1 MTDIASLGIKVDS
14 TQAGTAAQ
22 TLDQLAAAG
31 GRTESAIGRLGRVA
45 REFGSGLRTGA
56 REGLREFG
64 IGTTNVGA
72 ASRAAAGEMTKVTRA
87 ATQQSAVLSG
97 ASRVMRRYVA
107 LLAAAFSVRE
117 IVRAADTYANLSAR
131 LLLATG
137 SSEKFAAAQ
146 AELSNI
152 AFRTR
157 SSLEGTIDLFA
168 KMTQSTRDLGVSQ
181 SEVLAVTESINK
193 AMALSGTSAQAASAA
208 LIQLGQAFGSGQLR
222 GEELRS
228 VMENSLRLSQAI
240 ADGMGISVGKLRTV
254 AEEGKLTSEVVF
266 KALQKSSGQIDREFA
281 RLPMTIG
288 GATTQVRSALIE
300 LIGEFSAGTKAGSI
314 IAEAISDVA
323 SYIRELAKN
332 VKQMADNGDLQ
343 RWIDDARDGFDI
355 LIQLIRTAIAG
366 FEDLAATANVVS
378 GSFDAVFADLKVAS
392 AVSRNAFGGVFFESN
407 RKALENALEERNN
420 TVRDANER
428 LAAFLNRDSEFK
440 RAMRDLGRFEIGDRN
455 RRRRAALV
463 EEPPV
468 DIVPQRP
475 GATDTPLTA
484 EQRRAAEQ
492 MRKAMMD
499 AQLGAIRRQLNELT
513 SAYAA
518 AESILDAQRSAGI
531 ISEQE
536 YYTKKRGFIRMNADA
551 QVEALQAENARLAAE
566 KATGAERI
574 KVQSKIAENES
585 KIESIRLKATAS
597 TEVLAIQQTEAL
609 RSVARSYEEARQA
622 AQAYLDTLVQQQRRE
637 LEGMGMGERFR
648 DRNAGLTQIDDRY
661 QGQRDELANNR
672 ALLQMEGKWTA
683 ESQQQYEKRLA
694 IINDFHARARE
705 SYDEY
710 WQYRAAREADWT
722 LGLSEGLNNY
732 LDEARNV
739 YQQTADAVGNA
750 MRGMEDA
757 LVSFVTKGKLDFR
770 SLADSI
776 IADIMRIQIRKMIT
790 GAFDA
795 IGLGALLKPNALG
808 NVYQS
813 PSLSAYSNDVYNTP
827 QLFAF
832 AKGAGV
838 FAEAGPEA
846 IMPLK
851 RGKDGRLG
859 VSSEG
864 GGINIKI
871 DSTVNAAPGVN
882 AAQFGVMLDQRDRA
896 LEARLVDGLRR
907 GRYPVAVSA

>member
-1 MTDIASLGIKVDS
+1 MADIASLGIKIDS
-14 TQAGTAAQ
+14 TQAGTAKQ
-22 TLDQLAAAG
+22 TLDQLAAASG
-31 GRTESAIGRLGRVA
+31 KTESVIGRLGRTA
-45 REFGSGLRTGA
+45 REFGSGLRSGA

-64 IGTTNVGA
+64 IGTTQVGA

-87 ATQQSAVLSG
+87 ARQQSAALSG
-97 ASRVMRRYVA
+97 ASRLMRRYVA
-107 LLAAAFSVRE
+107 LLATAFSARE
-117 IVRAADTYANLSAR
+117 IIRASDTYANLSAR

-137 SSEKFAAAQ
+137 SSEKLASAQ
-146 AELSNI
+146 REISDI
-152 AFRTR
+152 SFRTR

-168 KMTQSTRDLGVSQ
+168 KMTQSTRELGVTQ
-181 SEVLAVTESINK
+181 TEVLAVTESINK

-266 KALQKSSGQIDREFA
+266 RALQKSARQIDSEFA
-281 RLPMTIG
+281 RLPLTIG
-288 GATTQVRSALIE
+288 GATTQVRSALLE
-300 LIGEFSAGTKAGSI
+300 LIGEFSGGTKAGSAL
-314 IAEAISDVA
+314 AEVISDVA
-323 SYIRELAKN
+323 SYIRDLAKE
-332 VKQMADNGDLQ
+332 VRRMADNGELQ
-343 RWIDDARDGFDI
+343 RWVDDARDGFDI
-355 LIQLIRTAIAG
+355 LIQLIRTTIAG
-366 FEDLAATANVVS
+366 FEDLAATANVVA

-407 RKALENALEERNN
+407 RKALEEALESRNK
-420 TVRDANER
+420 TVLDANKR
-428 LAAFLNRDSEFK
+428 LADFLNRDSEFK
-440 RAMRDLGRFEIGDRN
+440 RALSDLGRLEIGDRN
-455 RRRRAALV
+455 RRRKGALV

-475 GATDTPLTA
+475 ASTEKVLTP

-499 AQLGAIRRQLNELT
+499 AQIATIRRQLNELT
-513 SAYAA
+513 SAYGA

-551 QVEALQAENARLAAE
+551 QVKALQDENARLAAE
-566 KATGAERI
+566 KVSGAERI
-574 KVQSKIAENES
+574 KQQEKIAENQS
-585 KIESIRLKATAS
+585 KIDSILLNATAK
-597 TEVLAIQQTEAL
+597 TQVLSIQQTEAN
-609 RSVARSYEEARQA
+609 RAVARSFEEARQA

-637 LEGMGMGERFR
+637 VEMMGMGQRAR
-648 DRNAGLTQIDDRY
+648 DRQAGLNQIDDRY

-672 ALLQMEGKWTA
+672 ALLQMEGKWTS
-683 ESQQQYEKRLA
+683 ESQQQYEQRLA
-694 IINDFHARARE
+694 IINDFHRKARQ
-705 SYDEY
+705 SYDEF
-710 WQYRAAREADWT
+710 WQYRSAREEDWT

-757 LVSFVTKGKLDFR
+757 LVSFVTKGKMDFR

-776 IADIMRIQIRKMIT
+776 IADIARIQIRKMIA
-790 GAFDA
+790 GAFDS
-795 IGLGALLKPNALG
+795 IGLGSLLKPNADG
-808 NVYQS
+808 NVYHS
-813 PSLSAYSNDVYNTP
+813 KSLSAYSGGIYNTP
-827 QLFAF
+827 QLFTF

-851 RGKDGRLG
+851 RGKDGKLG
-859 VSSEG
+859 VSGEG
-864 GGINIKI
+864 GQKIEIHTTINP
-871 DSTVNAAPGVN
+871 APGTDMAAFKAYVDYSN
-882 AAQFGVMLDQRDRA
+882 AQ
-896 LEARLVDGLRR
+896 LEAKLIGGFQR
-907 GRYPVAVSA
+907 GRYPMPA